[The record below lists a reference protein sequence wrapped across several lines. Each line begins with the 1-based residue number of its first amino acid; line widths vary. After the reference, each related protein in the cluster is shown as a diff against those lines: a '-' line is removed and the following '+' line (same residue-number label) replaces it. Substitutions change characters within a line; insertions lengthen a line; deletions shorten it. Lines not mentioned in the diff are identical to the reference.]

1 MSAAIANTAI
11 AAYTTEELERNP
23 TTISTNSEEDTN
35 VFASEFSTFNTARH
49 VEQVSSLANNGRCD
63 CAAHAGQVIFT

>member
-1 MSAAIANTAI
+1 MSAAIAKTEI

-35 VFASEFSTFNTARH
+35 VFASVFSTFNSARH
-49 VEQVSSLANNGRCD
+49 FEQVSSLANNGRRD
-63 CAAHAGQVIFT
+63 CAPQAGHVIFT